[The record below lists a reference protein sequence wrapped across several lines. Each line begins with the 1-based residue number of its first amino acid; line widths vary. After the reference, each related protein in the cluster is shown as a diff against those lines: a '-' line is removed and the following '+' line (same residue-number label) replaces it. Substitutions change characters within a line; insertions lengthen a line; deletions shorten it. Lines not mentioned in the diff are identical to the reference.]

1 MTTYSKNVKI
11 GFFGSKTV
19 DPIGLV
25 LDKIK
30 NGELQR
36 DRNITMTNKHDYKGG
51 SEALTTDTPVARVLR
66 EMLDVRFYGAI
77 QSALRIADRVQSGEV
92 SEGMI
97 NACCPNRT
105 LSKQNKQ
112 LLSKDFKAMT
122 AQMIKECEDE
132 QE

>member
-92 SEGMI
+92 SFKMCEQFFDYIDDGTDEKMVCDI
-97 NACCPNRT
+97 Y
-105 LSKQNKQ
+105 
-112 LLSKDFKAMT
+112 KAMT
-122 AQMIKECEDE
+122 AQMIKECED
-132 QE
+132 